1 MIQKSTL
8 QFLDDLSKHNVK
20 EWFDENR
27 KRYETVKEDIYSSV
41 EKLIAAIGTFDE
53 DIAVL
58 QLKDCTFRIN
68 RDIRFAKDKT
78 PYKTNIS
85 AYFSRGGKKSDAA
98 GYYVHMEPGKAFAAA
113 GCWWPE
119 PKRLAQ
125 IRQEIDYN
133 FDDFKKIIASKKF
146 KQAFAEG
153 IDRKDSLQRAP
164 KNYEEENPAIEFIK
178 LKSFVVYRKLTDT
191 ELMSKDFVKTIAG
204 IFQAAKPLVDF
215 LNTAE

>member
-1 MIQKSTL
+1 MISKLTL
-8 QFLDDLSKHNVK
+8 QFLDDLNKHNVK

-27 KRYETVKEDIYSSV
+27 KRYEAAKDDVSSSV
-41 EKLIAAIGTFDE
+41 EKLIKSIGAFDE

-58 QLKDCTFRIN
+58 QVKDCTFRIN

-78 PYKTNIS
+78 PYKTNMA

-98 GYYVHMEPGKAFAAA
+98 GYYVHIEPGKAFAAA

-119 PKRLAQ
+119 AKQLAQ

-133 FDDFKKIIASKKF
+133 FDDFKKIISNKKF
-146 KQAFAEG
+146 KQVFTEG
-153 IDRKDSLQRAP
+153 IDKKDTLQRAP
-164 KNYEEENPAIEFIK
+164 KSYEEENPAIEFIK
-178 LKSFVVYRKLTDT
+178 LKSFVVYRKLTDA
-191 ELMSKDFVKTIAG
+191 ELMSKDFVKTISG
-204 IFQAAKPLVDF
+204 IFSAAKPLVDF